1 MKKIMKSPTR
11 DEVISILRERLD
23 QHPEI
28 LFAYLFGSVIEVE
41 QFRDVDVAVYVD
53 PQHYPEDWMTYMFG
67 LGDELSHALHYPTD
81 VVLMSEAPD
90 HLIHSIAK
98 GTVLVDRDEH
108 YRFEWIE
115 RALSRYFDYQ
125 PSRRRAVADLF
136 T

>member
-1 MKKIMKSPTR
+1 MKRPTKS
-11 DEVISILRERLD
+11 EVVSIVREQLD
-23 QHPEI
+23 RHPEI
-28 LFAYLFGSVIEVE
+28 VFAYLFGSVIEAE

-53 PQHYPEDWMTYMFG
+53 PQHYPEDWMTYMVD
-67 LGDELSHALHYPTD
+67 LSDELAHALHYPAD
-81 VVLMSEAPD
+81 VVIMNEAPD

-98 GTVLVDRDEH
+98 GTVLVDRDER
-108 YRFEWIE
+108 YRFDWIE